1 MSAQPRVSIVVTN
14 YNQADYIAQGI
25 RSALAQDYPN
35 LEVILAD
42 DCSTDN
48 SASVIQPFMVDSR
61 FRYHRNE
68 RNLKRVGN
76 YHHAMYHL
84 MTGDWG
90 MIVDGDDFL
99 LDPRFVSKAMSAATS
114 HPSVVMVFGGCR
126 MLTPDH
132 RYRDVA
138 ETRDEWRLENGF
150 EYFLRWGIWLGPPHQ
165 GTLYRRA
172 AALPLAFYRYDILS
186 ADWECLRRL
195 ALRGDVLMHGRPVTV
210 WRRHE
215 LGASNTMDV
224 RQRIDDLK
232 SITEP
237 YADAMQLGFDRTR
250 LEAWRKR
257 TLVDYTLNNVRA
269 SILAGRM
276 DCARDILAY
285 MRTYD
290 PQVHQACLR
299 RIALDPKLGM
309 MVMLLQLGGRRLAN
323 WPSDVWRQLTW
334 RKAGENMLLNST
346 QGQIT

>member
-1 MSAQPRVSIVVTN
+1 MNPQPKVSVVVTN

-25 RSALAQDYPN
+25 GAALAQDYAN

-48 SASVIQPFMVDSR
+48 SLDVIGPFMADPR
-61 FRYHRNE
+61 FRYCRNE

-76 YHHAMYHL
+76 YRNAMYHY

-99 LDPRFVSKAMSAATS
+99 LDPHFISNAMRQVVAQ
-114 HPSVVMVFGGCR
+114 PEVVMVFGGCR
-126 MLTPDH
+126 MLSPDN
-132 RYRDVA
+132 RYVDVA
-138 ETRDEWRLENGF
+138 DTREEWRLENGF

-165 GTLYRRA
+165 GTLYRRD
-172 AALPLAFYRYDILS
+172 AALPLEFYRYDILS

-195 ALRGDVLMHGRPVTV
+195 VLRGKVLMHGRPVTV

-224 RQRIDDLK
+224 QQRIDDLK

-237 YADAMQLGFDRTR
+237 YADAVRLGFDKTR
-250 LEAWRKR
+250 LDEWRRK
-257 TLVDYTLNNVRA
+257 TLADYTLNNVRA
-269 SILAGRM
+269 SVLAGRM

-285 MRTYD
+285 MRD
-290 PQVHQACLR
+290 FDAQVHADCAR
-299 RIALDPKLGM
+299 RMATDPKLGA
-309 MVMLLQLGGRRLAN
+309 MVLLLHVGGRRLAN
-323 WPSDVWRQLTW
+323 WPSDVWRRLTW
-334 RKAGENMLLNST
+334 RKVSDNSPLV
-346 QGQIT
+346 QHS